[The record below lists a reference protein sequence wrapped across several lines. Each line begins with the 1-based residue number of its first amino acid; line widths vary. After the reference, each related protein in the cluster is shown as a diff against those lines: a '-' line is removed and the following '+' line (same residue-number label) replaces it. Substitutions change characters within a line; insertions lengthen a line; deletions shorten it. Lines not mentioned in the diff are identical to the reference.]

1 MTITEP
7 QVGAFIAVLARAGG
21 LVATAPVIGDSGVSA
36 RAKLVFVLAICA
48 VIGPNRPNIPLADVG
63 GIAIIELAVGLLT
76 GLSARFIMSRAAV
89 AGQLF
94 GLSLGLGFANQY
106 DPHMGESAG
115 TIRVLITTI
124 AGLVFLASGGL
135 ETIVQ
140 SASAGPATLGQVASL
155 GGTLMQHGTSAFGHG
170 LALAAP
176 IIIATLVGN
185 IGMALISRAAPS
197 ANVFS
202 VAMPAILILG
212 GLALVGT
219 SGELLGGLTNDVR
232 DALAALTGN

>member
-7 QVGAFIAVLARAGG
+7 QIGAFVAVLARAGG
-21 LVATAPVIGDSGVSA
+21 LVATAPVIGDTGVPM
-36 RAKLVFVLAICA
+36 RAKLIFVLAICA
-48 VIGPNRPNIPLADVG
+48 VVGPNRPDIPLADVA
-63 GIAIIELAVGLLT
+63 GIAILELSVGLLT

-94 GLSLGLGFANQY
+94 GLSLGLGFVNQY
-106 DPHMGESAG
+106 DPHANESAG

-135 ETIVQ
+135 ESIVR
-140 SASAGPATLGQVASL
+140 SASAGPATIGQVVQL
-155 GGTLMQHGTSAFGHG
+155 GPTLMAHGTSAFGHG

-176 IIIATLVGN
+176 IVLATLVGN
-185 IGMALISRAAPS
+185 VGMALISRAAPS
-197 ANVFS
+197 ANVFA

-212 GLALVGT
+212 GMALMGS
-219 SGELLGGLTNDVR
+219 SGELIGGLTNDVR
-232 DALAALTGN
+232 EALNVLTGT

>member
-1 MTITEP
+1 MIITEP
-7 QVGAFIAVLARAGG
+7 QIGAFVAVLARVGG
-21 LVATAPVIGDSGVSA
+21 LVATAPVIGDSGVPA
-36 RAKLVFVLAICA
+36 RAKLIFVLAICA
-48 VIGPNRPNIPLADVG
+48 VIGPNRPEIPLADVG

-76 GLSARFIMSRAAV
+76 GLAARFIMSRAAI

-94 GLSLGLGFANQY
+94 GLTLGLGFANQY
-106 DPHMGESAG
+106 DPHAGESAG
-115 TIRVLITTI
+115 TLRVLITTV

-140 SASAGPATLGQVASL
+140 SASAGPATISQVATL
-155 GGTLMQHGTSAFGHG
+155 GPTLIAHGTSAFGQG

-176 IIIATLVGN
+176 IVLATLVGN
-185 IGMALISRAAPS
+185 VGMALISRAAPS

-212 GLALVGT
+212 GLALAGT
-219 SGELLGGLTNDVR
+219 SGELIGGLTNDVR